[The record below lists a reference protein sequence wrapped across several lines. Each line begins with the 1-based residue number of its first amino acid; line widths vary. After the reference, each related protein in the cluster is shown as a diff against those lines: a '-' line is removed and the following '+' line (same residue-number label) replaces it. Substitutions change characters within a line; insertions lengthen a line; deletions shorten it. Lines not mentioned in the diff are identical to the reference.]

1 MDPRGNN
8 AFPSAHHND
17 DQQLAPVAFKPP
29 SGFLCPLIHTLLMEP
44 VLSEA
49 TGITFECS
57 AIMAWKAVHGDVCP
71 VTGGALGTLVFNQDL
86 QARIIEWR
94 QQQQRAKAIR
104 LHLRRTSA
112 NQSAHSAASFM
123 AAAKS
128 KASVFLE
135 EPEDRN
141 KVAPEMYDRILD
153 LVRVHTTCNLQQH
166 ASKHQE
172 DVWKPTKK
180 ASFESPV
187 KKTAA
192 PSPVIKMAPFQP
204 PIIKPRRNYKTGS
217 IFRNGPTL
225 NVPLRPMAT
234 MKAPAA
240 DAAPPSFN
248 IKPVAPTASL
258 DSEPPNKRPRRSY
271 PTKSDSIF
279 CKWSHP
285 QASFVPQPQQ
295 RGMS

>member
-1 MDPRGNN
+1 MDPRLYN
-8 AFPSAHHND
+8 ASPSAHHND
-17 DQQLAPVAFKPP
+17 DQQSATVAFQPP
-29 SGFLCPLIHTLLMEP
+29 SDFLCPLIHTLLMEP

-71 VTGGALGTLVFNQDL
+71 VTGGALGNLVFNQDL
-86 QARIIEWR
+86 QARIIGWR
-94 QQQQRAKAIR
+94 QRQQRAKAIR
-104 LHLRRTSA
+104 LHLRRTGA
-112 NQSAHSAASFM
+112 NQSAHSAAPFM
-123 AAAKS
+123 TAPKS
-128 KASVFLE
+128 SVGVFLE

-153 LVRVHTTCNLQQH
+153 LVRDHTTCNLQQH

-172 DVWKPTKK
+172 DVWRPTKK
-180 ASFESPV
+180 ASFEPPV
-187 KKTAA
+187 KKAA
-192 PSPVIKMAPFQP
+192 VLSPAIKMAPFQP
-204 PIIKPRRNYKTGS
+204 PIIKPRSNYKTGS

-240 DAAPPSFN
+240 DAALPCFN
-248 IKPVAPTASL
+248 IKHVAPTASL
-258 DSEPPNKRPRRSY
+258 DSEPPTKRPRRSY

-279 CKWSHP
+279 CKWPHP
-285 QASFVPQPQQ
+285 QASFVAQPTQ
-295 RGMS
+295 RGMR